1 MKRISLRRAVRRL
14 RLSAPAV
21 VTGAALLT
29 MAMVGTAPAEAN
41 SIRVTHGDATS
52 LFEAFGNGG
61 WAILNHNP
69 TQMGAPSD
77 ANLRGSIRPLA
88 GTPWDGRHFCELDW
102 HVILLADIEDTK
114 AQAAASAI
122 DFTLDGVPLASSRTT
137 VKRYLGQ
144 GGQPPL
150 WYVNDG
156 AIMSPNDLAVG
167 VHTVSVDATFFDG
180 FEFASQ
186 ITIFIDAAGTGAC
199 L

>member
-1 MKRISLRRAVRRL
+1 MRRTSLRGTVRRL
-14 RLSAPAV
+14 TAPVA
-21 VTGAALLT
+21 VTGAALLA
-29 MAMVGTAPAEAN
+29 MALVGTAPAEAN
-41 SIRVTHGDATS
+41 SVRVTHGDATS

-77 ANLRGSIRPLA
+77 AQLRGSIRPLA

-102 HVILLADIEDTK
+102 HVILLAVIEDTK
-114 AQAAASAI
+114 AQAAASAV
-122 DFTLDGVPLASSRTT
+122 DFMLDGAPLASSRTA

-144 GGQPPL
+144 GAQPPL

-156 AIMSPNDLAVG
+156 AIMSPSRLAVG
-167 VHTVSVDATFFDG
+167 VHTVSIDAIFADG

-186 ITIFIDAAGTGAC
+186 IPIFIDTAGTGAC